1 MNLHTIMTSFTS
13 MAAFKE
19 KLIAYMADTESTLEE
34 RAITYTFTH
43 PSTDCILIN
52 MSLFL
57 TTFYNDDLMPKDPV
71 VYDSLCTA
79 LTANNYLGDSF
90 TYEEIQYSN
99 RNEFF
104 KDCTPDDLIAFTA
117 VLITEYLAYKFEQS
131 DRQKVMLLNPYS
143 SDIDFLET
151 EDIHYHLKDYSCGE
165 LHMYPVAVMLMSND
179 DEIVFENLDIIK
191 DCLTVFKK
199 DDIVAA
205 NDKTLANLALPDVQ
219 TIAED
224 KIMYYTGKILD
235 TRGFKDSDSAFC
247 RFLYNITRSTIEIN
261 STTNIK
267 AIFDN
272 LKEMVGN
279 VSNRTLNDWFKLF
292 ILTNKSA
299 SNLVIA
305 YMQRLAAKNNE
316 ALENSRKN
324 TVATFDYDDTVL
336 FTISKAKA

>member
-1 MNLHTIMTSFTS
+1 MTSFTS
-13 MAAFKE
+13 MAVFKE
-19 KLIAYMADTESTLEE
+19 KLIAYTADAESILEE

-79 LTANNYLGDSF
+79 LMMNNYMSDSF

-104 KDCTPDDLIAFTA
+104 KDCTPDDLIAFTSIL
-117 VLITEYLAYKFEQS
+117 VTEYLAYKFERS
-131 DRQKVMLLNPYS
+131 DRQKVMLLNPYATAD
-143 SDIDFLET
+143 DIDFLET
-151 EDIHYHLKDYSCGE
+151 DDIHYHLNDYSCGE
-165 LHMYPVAVMLMSND
+165 HTYPVAVMLMSND
-179 DEIVFENLDIIK
+179 DEVLFENLDIIK

-199 DDIVAA
+199 DNLMEA
-205 NDKTLANLALPDVQ
+205 NDKTLASMALPDVQ

-235 TRGFKDSDSAFC
+235 TRSFKDSDSAFC

-292 ILTNKSA
+292 IGTNKNA

-316 ALENSRKN
+316 ALENGGKN

>member
-1 MNLHTIMTSFTS
+1 MNLHTIMNSFTP

-19 KLIAYMADTESTLEE
+19 RLIAYTADAESTLEE

-57 TTFYNDDLMPKDPV
+57 TEFYNDDLMPKDPV

-79 LTANNYLGDSF
+79 LMMNNYLSDSF

-99 RNEFF
+99 RSEFF

-117 VLITEYLAYKFEQS
+117 ILVTEYLAAKFDDS
-131 DRQKVMLLNPYS
+131 DRQKVMLLHPS
-143 SDIDFLET
+143 ADAIDFLET
-151 EDIHYHLKDYSCGE
+151 EDIHHHLRDYASGE
-165 LHMYPVAVMLMSND
+165 APTYPAAVMLMSND
-179 DEIVFENLDIIK
+179 DEVVFENLDIIK

-205 NDKTLANLALPDVQ
+205 NDKTLASMALPDVQ

-224 KIMYYTGKILD
+224 KIVYYTGKILD
-235 TRGFKDSDSAFC
+235 TRSFKDSDSAFC

-279 VSNRTLNDWFKLF
+279 VSNRTLNDWFKTF
-292 ILTNKSA
+292 IDTNKEA

-316 ALENSRKN
+316 ALENGGKN